1 MDSGTMLAC
10 HALAFAYFEGV
21 PREILYD
28 NMRTT
33 FQPDSEG
40 VWRPTNKLLSLAVHY
55 GFTP

>member
-1 MDSGTMLAC
+1 MLAC